1 MLKLPRAVRTLIFAL
16 LAVLAAGAFAFAAG
30 PKLEPLTFHTAGGP
44 RAVQVEVADTPERR
58 QVGLMY
64 RRTLAPDHGML
75 FDFGAPQPVA
85 MWMKNTYISLDM
97 VFVTDKG
104 LVHRVERGA
113 EPLSEAIID
122 SGAPV
127 RFVVELAAGEADTL
141 GLKPG
146 DRVSQRL
153 IDATAGR

>member
-1 MLKLPRAVRTLIFAL
+1 MLMLPRALRIALFAL
-16 LAVLAAGAFAFAAG
+16 LALVAAGASVSMAG
-30 PKLEPLTFHTAGGP
+30 AKLEPLTFQTSAGP
-44 RAVQVEVADTPERR
+44 RVVQVELADTPERR
-58 QVGLMY
+58 QIGLMY

-85 MWMKNTYISLDM
+85 MWMKNTYLSLDM
-97 VFVTDKG
+97 VFVTEKG
-104 LVHRVERGA
+104 LVHRIERGA

-122 SGAPV
+122 AGAPV
-127 RFVVELAAGEADTL
+127 RFVVELAAGEADRL

-153 IDATAGR
+153 IDAAARR